1 MLYEKE
7 SYVLEVIRYSH
18 LNPVR
23 SRIVQD
29 PSRYAWSSHGAYVR
43 GNGSGWIAVEDV
55 LPRWG
60 RRRSEAVAAY
70 QRFVREGLKEGHR
83 ADVYEVVDQRYL
95 GDDAFVQDVT
105 GRFTNE
111 EPPQAVA
118 VTWEE
123 ICTGVLHQCGVSAG
137 FVMDRGKERGAMRIK
152 REITWVG
159 REVGGV
165 TNREMAQ
172 ALRQDPGSVSRGVR
186 KLVEEMERD
195 RDLLKSV
202 QVLCETMRRGRPF
215 KKTIRQ
221 A

>member
-1 MLYEKE
+1 MDGGRGRAASVGE
-7 SYVLEVIRYSH
+7 EV
-18 LNPVR
+18 
-23 SRIVQD
+23 
-29 PSRYAWSSHGAYVR
+29 GA
-43 GNGSGWIAVEDV
+43 S
-55 LPRWG
+55 
-60 RRRSEAVAAY
+60 
-70 QRFVREGLKEGHR
+70 QRCVREGVKEGHR

-111 EPPQAVA
+111 EPPHAVA

-123 ICTGVLHQCGVSAG
+123 ICKGVFKQSGVSAG
-137 FVMDRGKERGAMRIK
+137 AVRDRGKERGAVRIT
-152 REITWVG
+152 RVMAWGG

-186 KLVEEMERD
+186 KLVDEMEKD
-195 RDLLKSV
+195 RDLVKLV

-215 KKTIRQ
+215 KKTIRH